1 MPHYR
6 QHQSPGCGG
15 FCLVIT
21 MILLL
26 LGGAPLLFNVVGFV
40 VLTIGLLIMAIFVGL
55 IGFSFYVRHRVSQY
69 EAGQSEDRTHFV
81 TILIHILVKIA
92 QLDGKVGRAEKSAIE
107 NFFRIHL
114 HYTQEQIYW
123 VRELIKDAATNTD
136 SLDSFLA
143 DFKRQFGYQPRLIL
157 VELIFQVLYCN
168 DTVTDDQL
176 NLARRISDFLAISR
190 YEYQSILNRYRGGQ
204 ASGQERSVSKEGQA
218 YQTLGLVRGASG
230 KEVKTAY
237 RKLSKEF
244 HPDMVSHLGEEFR
257 QVAEEKMKDIN
268 MAYQILK
275 GKE

>member
-6 QHQSPGCGG
+6 QHNSPGCGG
-15 FCLVIT
+15 FCLVMT

-26 LGGAPLLFNVVGFV
+26 LGGAPLLFDVVSFV
-40 VLTIGLLIMAIFVGL
+40 VMALGFIVMAILVGL
-55 IGFSFYVRHRVSQY
+55 IGFSFFVRHKVSQY
-69 EAGQSEDRTHFV
+69 EASQSEDRTQFV

-92 QLDGKVGRAEKSAIE
+92 QLDGQVSRAEKNAIE
-107 NFFRIHL
+107 NFFRTHL
-114 HYTQEQIYW
+114 HYSQDQIYW
-123 VRELIKDAATNTD
+123 IRELIKDASSNTD

-143 DFKRQFGYQPRLIL
+143 DFKSRFGYQPRLIL
-157 VELIFQVLYCN
+157 VELIFHVLYCN
-168 DTVTDDQL
+168 ESL
-176 NLARRISDFLAISR
+176 SAEELELARRISVFLEISH
-190 YEYQSILNRYRGGQ
+190 YEYQSIYNRYRGGQ
-204 ASGQERSVSKEGQA
+204 ARSQSHAMSQEDKA
-218 YQTLGLVRGASG
+218 YETLGLNKGASG
-230 KEVKTAY
+230 KEVKSAY